1 MGARLHTA
9 GMRRVGRYRLAG
21 VLGALATLGPLAA
34 AAQEAAPG
42 EAAPR
47 NGPQAK
53 PPVAKVVPKQLETHG
68 HIRVDDYYWLNDR
81 EDPEVIAYLEAENEH
96 TAAMMTD
103 TEELREELFEEIK
116 GRIKQTDLSV
126 PYRRG
131 DYFYYSRTEDGKDYP
146 IYARKKGSL
155 EAAEKVMLDLNEL
168 AEGHGFYAA
177 AGRQVSS
184 GQDIL
189 AFGEDTLGRR
199 IYTIRFK
206 NLDTGEFLADEIPG
220 VSGNMAWAEDNRT
233 LFYTKR
239 DLQTLRAFQ
248 VYRHVLGTDPAE
260 DEMVFEET
268 DEEFSLFVRKTKSK
282 EYVIIGSG
290 HTLTNEYRFLDAER
304 PDGEFTLFLPRERGH
319 EHSIDHFGDY
329 FYIRTNIG
337 GAKNFKLMRTPVDR
351 PGLENWEEVIGHRD
365 DVLLEDFDVFRDHL
379 VVVERR
385 NGLRELRI
393 RPWSGEGEH
402 YVQFDEPAYLA
413 YTSNNL
419 EMDTG
424 VLRFG
429 YTSLTTP
436 RSLYDYDMKTR
447 ERTLLKQEE
456 VLGDFDSS
464 DYVTERLYAPA
475 RDGVEV
481 PVSIVY
487 RAGTRKDGS
496 NPLLLYAYGSYG
508 ASMDASFSSPRLSL
522 LDRGFVYAIAHI
534 RGGSELGRWW
544 YEEGKLFNKM
554 NTFTDY
560 IDVAEFLIAEGYTS
574 PDRLFARGGSAG
586 GLLMGA
592 VTNMRPDL
600 FKGVIA
606 RVPFVDVVTTML
618 DESIPLTTFE
628 YDEWGNPN
636 DLEYYRYML
645 SYSPY
650 DQVEAKDYPNM
661 LVTTGL
667 HDSQVQY
674 WEPAKWVAKLRAL
687 KTDDNRLLLKTNME
701 AGHGGASA
709 RYKRYEDTAFEY
721 AFILNLLG
729 IEH

>member
-1 MGARLHTA
+1 MKENAVMDTRNVTRALPSPPAIGLAAL
-9 GMRRVGRYRLAG
+9 VGCT
-21 VLGALATLGPLAA
+21 VALAPAGTS
-34 AAQEAAPG
+34 AQEAPEAPP
-42 EAAPR
+42 AP
-47 NGPQAK
+47 PA
-53 PPVAKVVPKQLETHG
+53 AKVVPKQLDTHG
-68 HIRVDDYYWLNDR
+68 HVRTDNYYWLNDR
-81 EDPEVIAYLEAENEH
+81 EDPEVIAYLEAENEY
-96 TAAMMTD
+96 TAAMMAHTQ
-103 TEELREELFEEIK
+103 ELRGKLFEEIK

-126 PYRRG
+126 PYRQG

-155 EAAEKVMLDLNEL
+155 EAEEEVMLDLNEL
-168 AEGHGFYAA
+168 AEGHGFYSA

-184 GQDIL
+184 GQNLL
-189 AFGEDTLGRR
+189 AFGEDTRGRR

-206 NLDTGEFLADEIPG
+206 NLDTGEFLEDEIPG
-220 VSGNMAWAEDNRT
+220 VSGNMTWAEDNRT

-239 DLQTLRAFQ
+239 DLQTLRSFQ
-248 VYRHVLGTDPAE
+248 VYRHTLGTDPAQ
-260 DEMVFEET
+260 DELVFEEA
-268 DEEFSLFVRKTKSK
+268 DEEFSCFIWKTKSK
-282 EYVIIGSG
+282 EYLIIGSG
-290 HTLTNEYRFLDAER
+290 HTLTNEYRFLDAED
-304 PDGEFTLFLPRERGH
+304 PEGEFTVFLPRERGH
-319 EHSIDHFGDY
+319 EHDIDHFGDH
-329 FYIRTNIG
+329 FYVRTNAG
-337 GAKNFKLMRTPVDR
+337 GAKNFKLMRTPVDKR
-351 PGLENWEEVIGHRD
+351 GMENWEEVIGHRA
-365 DVLLEDFDVFRDHL
+365 DVLLEGFDIFQDHL
-379 VVVERR
+379 VVAERR

-393 RPWSGEGEH
+393 RPWSGGDEH

-413 YTSNNL
+413 YTSNNP
-419 EMDTG
+419 EMNTP

-436 RSLYDYDMKTR
+436 NSLYDYDMSTR

-456 VLGDFDSS
+456 VLGGFDSS

-487 RAGTRKDGS
+487 RAGTEMDGD

-508 ASMDASFSSPRLSL
+508 SSRDASFSSPRLSL

-544 YEEGKLFNKM
+544 YEDGKLFNKM

-560 IDVAEFLIAEGYTS
+560 IDVADFLVAEGYTN

-592 VTNMRPDL
+592 VANMRPDL

-606 RVPFVDVVTTML
+606 LVPFVDVVTTML

-636 DLEYYRYML
+636 DIEYYRYML

-674 WEPAKWVAKLRAL
+674 WEPAKWVAKLRAV
-687 KTDDNRLLLKTNME
+687 KTDENRLLLKTNME

-721 AFILNLLG
+721 AFILDLLG
-729 IEH
+729 IEG